1 MDNIILFANEYFICE
16 VKKIIPQ
23 DIQYTNVHLIDMKT
37 SVILYEKIPN
47 IVAGAVCNNL
57 NINLIYEVKENDK
70 IYLGI
75 GKNTIFIGTFIPD
88 IIDSYLY
95 DKILQIYTSD
105 KNNTKSNIEY
115 INLYKYVNMFI
126 CITKL

>member
-1 MDNIILFANEYFICE
+1 MTDIVELSSVTYNESDYNKLNEKQKQVI
-16 VKKIIPQ
+16 Q
-23 DIQYTNVHLIDMKT
+23 D
-37 SVILYEKIPN
+37 
-47 IVAGAVCNNL
+47 
-57 NINLIYEVKENDK
+57 
-70 IYLGI
+70 
-75 GKNTIFIGTFIPD
+75 
-88 IIDSYLY
+88 YLY